1 MLVFHLLHTLLYPCS
16 CTLSLCL
23 AQSFLSCQS
32 LLLVEDLSH
41 LSLVLV
47 LVLVLETQNKA
58 LPIKSAALVSPCHYS
73 QLHPSIGYSYFS

>member
-32 LLLVEDLSH
+32 LLLAEDLSH
-41 LSLVLV
+41 LSLV

>member
-47 LVLVLETQNKA
+47 LVLETQNKA